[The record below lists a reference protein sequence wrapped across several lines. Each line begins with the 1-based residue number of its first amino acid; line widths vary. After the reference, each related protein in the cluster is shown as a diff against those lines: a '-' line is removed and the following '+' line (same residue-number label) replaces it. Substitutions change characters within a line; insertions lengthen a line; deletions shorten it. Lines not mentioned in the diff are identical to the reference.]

1 MLVNKKDQ
9 QVVWTESADIRGIT
23 NGLDTCGGATI
34 DPIIGRKFDIT
45 MMHDE
50 ASLNILFGSTLTCD
64 PEYASYGVSDL
75 EISIL

>member
-50 ASLNILFGSTLTCD
+50 ASLNILFGSTLTSD